1 MQSLVRYNRSLT
13 FYQQAYTSAVVN
25 ADGAVAVPLSSL
37 SFTTANTTHAYNIQ
51 LNNFLEKLNAMR
63 VKANLQYG
71 NITTPNSA
79 ARNAGVKIAREYE
92 LADVMMGGKG
102 TAGWTPAERVE
113 ILKTGK
119 VPGEGHH
126 LQNVANHPEQQAN
139 PDNIKFYKTR
149 DDHLKIGHGGNWQN
163 ESDQPIIDKNN
174 MLKKTNLKRVV
185 KNELTGLGIAVAI
198 GVGIGFSLS
207 MITLL
212 AQSGISLKTLK
223 NAAIQS
229 AKTSAEIGGQT
240 VAAYG
245 VGRVIG
251 PIATK
256 TVTHIASKV
265 LTVTSNISK
274 MINTGI
280 VGTLTISMFSAYQF
294 AKLKQNGVSTNE
306 ALYTIGKQAQSS
318 LAILTASL
326 IAQGIWG
333 GLAGIIFSSAI
344 CIYLLGSS
352 VVSTVNQRK
361 MMEKIQ
367 IYTIEKHYPSFAR

>member
-1 MQSLVRYNRSLT
+1 
-13 FYQQAYTSAVVN
+13 
-25 ADGAVAVPLSSL
+25 
-37 SFTTANTTHAYNIQ
+37 
-51 LNNFLEKLNAMR
+51 
-63 VKANLQYG
+63 
-71 NITTPNSA
+71 
-79 ARNAGVKIAREYE
+79 
-92 LADVMMGGKG
+92 
-102 TAGWTPAERVE
+102 
-113 ILKTGK
+113 
-119 VPGEGHH
+119 
-126 LQNVANHPEQQAN
+126 
-139 PDNIKFYKTR
+139 
-149 DDHLKIGHGGNWQN
+149 
-163 ESDQPIIDKNN
+163 

-223 NAAIQS
+223 NG

-280 VGTLTISMFSAYQF
+280 VGTLTIAMFSAYQF